1 MHLISDWFR
10 RQFSDPQV
18 VILVVLLLIGVTT
31 ILMLGNMLAP
41 VLASAVIAYLLEG
54 LVGMMERWKI
64 PRIIA
69 VLLVF
74 LIFLA
79 FLFFVLFGL
88 LPLLWQQIGQLF
100 QQLPSMISWTQRE
113 LLRLP
118 ERYPA
123 YISEQQVVDLI
134 NVIRSELSSLG
145 QRILSFSVSSVP
157 GIISIIVYI
166 FLMPLLVFFF
176 LKDKD
181 RLINWAIGF
190 LPEDR
195 RLASEVWQEVDL
207 QIGNYVRG
215 KVWEIFIV
223 WGASYATFA
232 ILGLDFSILISLS
245 VGLSV
250 LVPYIGAAVMGLPVV
265 LIGYFQ
271 WGWSPQLAYAG
282 IAYLI
287 IQLFDGNLLAP
298 LLLSEVVNLHPIAI
312 IVAILVFGG
321 MWGFWGVFFAI
332 PLATLVQA
340 LLKALSRQR
349 KKDSQT
355 PGPQNS
361 GQVDAKPSTPG
372 GGAK

>member
-1 MHLISDWFR
+1 MHLISEWFR

-18 VILVVLLLIGVTT
+18 VILVVLLIIGVTT
-31 ILMLGNMLAP
+31 ILILGNMLAP

-74 LIFLA
+74 LIFMA

-118 ERYPA
+118 ERYPD
-123 YISEQQVVDLI
+123 YISGQQVVDLI
-134 NVIRSELSSLG
+134 NGIRSELSPLG

-176 LKDKD
+176 LKDKE
-181 RLINWAIGF
+181 RLVNWVTGF

-223 WGASYATFA
+223 WGVSYATFA
-232 ILGLDFSILISLS
+232 ILGLDFAILISLS

-250 LVPYIGAAVMGLPVV
+250 LVPYIGAVVMGLPVI

-271 WGWSPQLAYAG
+271 WGWGPQLAYAG

-340 LLKALSRQR
+340 LLKALSHRR
-349 KKDSQT
+349 KKDLQL
-355 PGPQNS
+355 PEAQDD
-361 GQVDAKPSTPG
+361 GQV
-372 GGAK
+372 GAQS

>member
-1 MHLISDWFR
+1 MQLISDWFR
-10 RQFSDPQV
+10 RQLSDPQV
-18 VILVVLLLIGVTT
+18 VILMVLLIIGVTS
-31 ILMLGNMLAP
+31 ILVLGNMLAP

-54 LVGMMERWKI
+54 LVSLMERWKI
-64 PRIIA
+64 PRIVA

-74 LIFLA
+74 LIFMI
-79 FLFFVLFGL
+79 FLFFLLFGL
-88 LPLLWQQIGQLF
+88 LPLLWQQVGQLF
-100 QQLPSMISWTQRE
+100 QQLPSMISWSQRE

-118 ERYPA
+118 ERYPDF
-123 YISEQQVVDLI
+123 ISEQQVVDLI
-134 NVIRSELSSLG
+134 NTLRSELTTLG
-145 QRILSFSVSSVP
+145 QRILSLSVSSVP
-157 GIISIIVYI
+157 GLISIVVYM

-181 RLINWAIGF
+181 RLLQWSTSF

-223 WGASYATFA
+223 WAVSYVTFA
-232 ILGLDFSILISLS
+232 ILGLDFSILISLL

-250 LVPYIGAAVMGLPVV
+250 LVPYIGATVMGLPVI

-271 WGWSPQLAYAG
+271 WGWGPQLAYVTG
-282 IAYLI
+282 AYLL
-287 IQLFDGNLLAP
+287 IQLLDGNLLAP
-298 LLLSEVVNLHPIAI
+298 LLLSEVVNLHPIAV

-340 LLKALSRQR
+340 LLKALSRKR
-349 KKDSQT
+349 KKDGET
-355 PGPQNS
+355 
-361 GQVDAKPSTPG
+361 AKTEQPDQQK
-372 GGAK
+372 AEAA

>member
-1 MHLISDWFR
+1 MQLISDWFQR
-10 RQFSDPQV
+10 KFSDPQV
-18 VILVVLLLIGVTT
+18 VILVVLLIIGVAS
-31 ILMLGNMLAP
+31 ILLLGRMLAP
-41 VLASAVIAYLLEG
+41 VFASVVIAYLLEG
-54 LVGMMERWKI
+54 LVTLVERRRI

-74 LIFLA
+74 LVFML
-79 FLFFVLFGL
+79 FLFFLLFGL
-88 LPLLWQQIGQLF
+88 LPLLWQQVGQLF
-100 QQLPSMISWTQRE
+100 QQLPSMIAWTQRE

-118 ERYPA
+118 VRYPD
-123 YISEQQVVDLI
+123 YITEQQVVDLI
-134 NVIRSELSSLG
+134 NVLRSELTSLG

-181 RLINWAIGF
+181 RLVQWTTGF
-190 LPEDR
+190 LPDDR
-195 RLASEVWQEVDL
+195 RLASEVWHEVDL

-223 WGASYATFA
+223 WAVSYVTLA
-232 ILGLDFSILISLS
+232 ILGLDFSILISLF

-250 LVPYIGAAVMGLPVV
+250 LVPYIGATVMGLPVI
-265 LIGYFQ
+265 LIAYFQ
-271 WGWSPQLAYAG
+271 WGWGSQLAYATG
-282 IAYLI
+282 AYLL
-287 IQLFDGNLLAP
+287 IQLLDGNLLAP
-298 LLLSEVVNLHPIAI
+298 LLLSEVVNLHPIAV

-340 LLKALSRQR
+340 LLKALSRKRR
-349 KKDSQT
+349 KEDEAMKNEELDR
-355 PGPQNS
+355 N
-361 GQVDAKPSTPG
+361 KI
-372 GGAK
+372 

>member
-1 MHLISDWFR
+1 
-10 RQFSDPQV
+10 
-18 VILVVLLLIGVTT
+18 
-31 ILMLGNMLAP
+31 
-41 VLASAVIAYLLEG
+41 
-54 LVGMMERWKI
+54 
-64 PRIIA
+64 
-69 VLLVF
+69 
-74 LIFLA
+74 
-79 FLFFVLFGL
+79 
-88 LPLLWQQIGQLF
+88 
-100 QQLPSMISWTQRE
+100 MISWTQRE

-157 GIISIIVYI
+157 AIMSIIVYI

-176 LKDKD
+176 LKDKN

>member
-1 MHLISDWFR
+1 MHLISNWFR
-10 RQFSDPQV
+10 RQLSDPQV
-18 VILVVLLLIGVTT
+18 VILVVLLMIGVTSFL
-31 ILMLGNMLAP
+31 ILGNMLAP

-54 LVGMMERWKI
+54 LVSFMERWKI

-69 VLLVF
+69 VLIVF
-74 LIFLA
+74 LIFMT
-79 FLFFVLFGL
+79 FLVFLLFGL

-100 QQLPSMISWTQRE
+100 QQLPAMISWTQQE
-113 LLRLP
+113 LMRLP
-118 ERYPA
+118 ERYPG

-134 NVIRSELSSLG
+134 NVIRSELTSLG
-145 QRILSFSVSSVP
+145 QRILSLSVSSVP
-157 GIISIIVYI
+157 SVISIVVYI

-181 RLINWAIGF
+181 RLVGWVTGF

-223 WGASYATFA
+223 WGVSYITFA
-232 ILGLDFSILISLS
+232 VLGLDFAILISLS

-271 WGWSPQLAYAG
+271 WGWSSQLAYAG
-282 IAYLI
+282 GAYLV
-287 IQLFDGNLLAP
+287 IQLLDGNLLAP

-340 LLKALSRQR
+340 LLKALSSQAR
-349 KKDSQT
+349 KNGQT
-355 PGPQNS
+355 QHEDDPNNTGARPM
-361 GQVDAKPSTPG
+361 AFG
-372 GGAK
+372 GGAE